1 MAAMHAGG
9 FANGIYTTNS
19 PSACQYVAHDSRS
32 NILVVEDQT
41 QLDKILQIKDKLP
54 HLRAIIQFKGKPS
67 VPGVLGWQELL
78 EIGKGTSDDLLDERL
93 RNLAANQ
100 CCLLLYTS
108 GTTGN
113 PKGVMF
119 SHDNMVVSSRLS
131 TTTFGWRYNK
141 EKVFSYLPM
150 SHLAGHAEIYWA
162 AAKAGTIV
170 IADPSVLKGGMVENL
185 KHYRPTRFFGVPR
198 VWEKIEDAM
207 RQADRNSQGIKKML
221 LDWAKSKGTQ
231 HHGK

>member
-1 MAAMHAGG
+1 MKAAKGFISLGLDRFHSVSILGYNSPEWVISSNAAMHAGG

-113 PKGVMF
+113 PKGVMC
-119 SHDNMVVSSRLS
+119 SHDNIVVSSRLS
-131 TTTFGWRYNK
+131 TTCLLYT
-141 EKVFSYLPM
+141 S
-150 SHLAGHAEIYWA
+150 
-162 AAKAGTIV
+162 
-170 IADPSVLKGGMVENL
+170 PS
-185 KHYRPTRFFGVPR
+185 PR
-198 VWEKIEDAM
+198 D
-207 RQADRNSQGIKKML
+207 
-221 LDWAKSKGTQ
+221 
-231 HHGK
+231 